1 MEIKGIEKQNILP
14 SGMLMQEAEVRSSVG
29 QHVHSYN
36 SKNVVGFLKCI
47 RPQLR
52 CVRPQLRCVRPQ
64 KSTASLSRV
73 RARTQMRGARTQMQ
87 GARTQMQGARTQARG
102 ARTQMRERPGIGGSA
117 FDRKY
122 CVRPHCRRLICPG
135 TETES

>member
-1 MEIKGIEKQNILP
+1 
-14 SGMLMQEAEVRSSVG
+14 MLMQVAEVRSSAG
-29 QHVHSYN
+29 QHVRSHS
-36 SKNVVGFLKCI
+36 SKNMAVFLK
-47 RPQLR
+47 
-52 CVRPQLRCVRPQ
+52 CVRPQHRCVRPQ
-64 KSTASLSRV
+64 KSTASLSGV
-73 RARTQMRGARTQMQ
+73 RARTQMRDGRTQM
-87 GARTQMQGARTQARG
+87 RG